1 MWPDLRWARRNEVY
15 WGLEA
20 VSPSKE
26 YFGLFLKQQQQL
38 RNCNLCWICSLD
50 FSFYLIYFV
59 NTNFFWDVFLNYL
72 SNVEKLPNSSSINTV
87 CMLSPFSCVWPFST
101 PWTVACQAPLSLDSL
116 GKNTG
121 VGCHALLQG
130 VFPTQEFNRYLFMSV
145 SGILAGG
152 FFITGAPCG
161 TSNSTKDAVLSR
173 SNITLLWLYFGIAL
187 RTWICVHVR
196 GLVIQHNTLVL

>member
-50 FSFYLIYFV
+50 FAFYLIYFV

-130 VFPTQEFNRYLFMSV
+130 VFPTQGSNPCLLHLLHCRQIRYLLSHQWSPHFCHY
-145 SGILAGG
+145 
-152 FFITGAPCG
+152 FKFKW
-161 TSNSTKDAVLSR
+161 SNK
-173 SNITLLWLYFGIAL
+173 N
-187 RTWICVHVR
+187 C
-196 GLVIQHNTLVL
+196 